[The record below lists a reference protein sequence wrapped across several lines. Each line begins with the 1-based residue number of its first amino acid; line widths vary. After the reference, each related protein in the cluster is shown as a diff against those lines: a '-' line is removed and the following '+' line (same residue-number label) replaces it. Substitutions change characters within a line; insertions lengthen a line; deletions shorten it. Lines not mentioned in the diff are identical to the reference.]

1 MLPVALSVRLL
12 DISPAGVLLQTTQT
26 AKVGSRGRLSLTLE
40 GQPFSAEVEVRRVA
54 QGVDNVGSRIGA
66 MFVNISEEHQQM
78 IERLVRPS
86 SPMRPLRP

>member
-1 MLPVALSVRLL
+1 
-12 DISPAGVLLQTTQT
+12 
-26 AKVGSRGRLSLTLE
+26 
-40 GQPFSAEVEVRRVA
+40 
-54 QGVDNVGSRIGA
+54 